1 MANTE
6 TWWNRFWRMI
16 FDAIFG
22 PKISNYRESA
32 KISEIKDLYNQVLA
46 DYNNSELSKLD
57 DGYKLAGYIVGE
69 ALNKSQ
75 VQVSTEL
82 TIILFDT
89 VLDLATQEAFF
100 GVIEIDWDK
109 KMSLSDQIEL
119 RESLKKVQNTYI
131 HAESY
136 LTIWAETLIEIF
148 TVIFQALPPIIS
160 SDSEQD
166 SFSVPVIHLMEKPK
180 NTVEQVLM
188 CFANETLF
196 KEKIF
201 QKICEV
207 INHNVKII
215 SGFDFEE
222 KSDSRKKII
231 YPLNS
236 NLEGIELS
244 TAYFR
249 GTPFGDIFKSP
260 YPINIPISSRLEHTH
275 ILAGTGYGKTQ
286 LIQKLILDDLKE
298 NRGFCAIDSQGDL
311 IRNISMLTEFDCQL
325 KDNISDKLI
334 IIDPTDT
341 DYPACLNMFAMSQ
354 GLEDQ
359 SSSLQ
364 KELILNATVDLYSY
378 MFGALFGAELTSRQG
393 TVFAYIARLMIE
405 IPDANIQTLRE
416 LMEDGKK
423 YIPYMEKLEGSARA
437 FFKTQFF
444 STSFGQSK
452 RQVLSRLWAVLANP
466 ALERMFSNTEN
477 KVNVSDIV
485 NTGKIL
491 LINTSK
497 DLLQKDGSAILGRF
511 FIALLSQAIIKRSE
525 IPEKDRTPYMV
536 YIDEAHEYF
545 DHRLEDILNQARKYK
560 VGFTLA
566 HQNLG
571 QLHELKATVASST
584 SVKLTGGISSTDAQ
598 LMAKEMRTSTDEI
611 LSVRKNDKSATFATY
626 LKNITPRMLPFN
638 VQFGLL
644 EKKSVMPIES
654 FQLLVE
660 INRKKYCNHVSEIH
674 LGSNDESFD
683 ITFGKPKPAKEIQKK
698 KEIKKEIES
707 SKKLE
712 VVETPKEGKGG
723 IQHRYLQNLVK
734 KLANERDFKAIIE
747 KQVLSGS
754 GSVDVFLEGYD
765 KTLAVEI
772 SVSTD
777 WKWEASNISKCL
789 ATGADQVIVLS
800 SDVKH
805 LQALEDNLSSKFSD
819 QANLLFFTA
828 DKLIVHLDKIRAKAA
843 SKEKTV
849 KGYKVKVKYA
859 STSKDE
865 AQAKKD
871 AIAKILVGTIRLN
884 SD

>member
-6 TWWNRFWRMI
+6 TGWSRFWRMI
-16 FDAIFG
+16 LDAIFG
-22 PKISNYRESA
+22 PKISNYHESA
-32 KISEIKDLYNQVLA
+32 KISEIKDLYDQVIA
-46 DYNNSELSKLD
+46 EYNDSKFPMLD
-57 DGYKLAGYIVGE
+57 DGYDLAGYIIKE
-69 ALNKSQ
+69 AIHKSQ
-75 VQVSTEL
+75 AQVSTEL
-82 TIILFDT
+82 IVILFDA
-89 VLDLATQEAFF
+89 VLDLAAQEAFF
-100 GVIEIDWDK
+100 GVIEIDWNK
-109 KMSLSDQIEL
+109 EISISEQIEL
-119 RESLKKVQNTYI
+119 RESLKKIKNTYI

-136 LTIWAETLIEIF
+136 LTIWAEILIEVFIAIF
-148 TVIFQALPPIIS
+148 KALPPIIS

-166 SFSVPVIHLMEKPK
+166 SFSVPVIHLLDKPK

-188 CFANETLF
+188 CFAKETLF

-201 QKICEV
+201 QKISEI
-207 INHNVKII
+207 INHNIKII
-215 SGFDFEE
+215 SGFDLEE
-222 KSDSRKKII
+222 KRDSIKKII

-236 NLEGIELS
+236 NLEGVELS

-249 GTPFGDIFKSP
+249 GTPFDDIFKSH

-311 IRNISMLTEFDCQL
+311 IRNISMLAEFDSQL

-334 IIDPTDT
+334 IIDPTDI

-354 GLEDQ
+354 GLDDQ

-393 TVFAYIARLMIE
+393 TVFAYIARLMID

-466 ALERMFSNTEN
+466 TLERMFSNTEN
-477 KVNVSDIV
+477 KINVSEIV

-511 FIALLSQAIIKRSE
+511 FIALLSQAVIKRSTISE
-525 IPEKDRTPYMV
+525 EDRNPYMV

-545 DHRLEDILNQARKYK
+545 DHRLENILNQARKYK

-584 SVKLTGGISSTDAQ
+584 SVKLAGGLSSNDAQ
-598 LMAKEMRTSTDEI
+598 LMAREMRTSTEQI
-611 LSVRKNDKSATFATY
+611 LSVRKSYKSATFAAY
-626 LKNITPRMLPFN
+626 LKNITPRILPFD

-644 EKKSVMPIES
+644 EKKPVMPIES
-654 FQLLVE
+654 FQLMVE
-660 INRKKYCNHVSEIH
+660 INRKKYCNHVSEVY
-674 LGSNDESFD
+674 LGSDDESFD
-683 ITFGKPKPAKEIQKK
+683 ITFGKPKSVKESLKK
-698 KEIKKEIES
+698 KEIKKDIES
-707 SKKLE
+707 PKKPE
-712 VVETPKEGKGG
+712 VVKAPKEGKGG

-734 KLANERDFKAIIE
+734 KLANERGFKATIE

-754 GSVDVFLEGYD
+754 GSVDVFIGGYN
-765 KTLAVEI
+765 KALAVEI
-772 SVSTD
+772 SVSTN

-800 SDVKH
+800 SDKKH
-805 LQALEDNLSSKFSD
+805 LQALEENLSRKFSD

-828 DKLIVHLDKIRAKAA
+828 DKLIIHLDKIRAKAA

-871 AIAKILVGTIRLN
+871 AIAKILVGTIRLQ
-884 SD
+884 